1 MKQVATSKKDTTTMK
16 AFNEVMKTQIT
27 KAFNNAGK
35 ALTTHLTP
43 DRAYMFINMSMRSN
57 PKLLEC
63 SVNSLITSLMA
74 TAMMGL
80 DIAAGE
86 AYIVPYWNTKLKG
99 FEAVPIVGY
108 KGDLKNIYRFKLD
121 KNTPLVKSVEVFSVH
136 EKDFFKVTA
145 GSDSKIVHEPDFLSE
160 RGAAV
165 AYYAIA
171 QMTGGGFIYHIMT
184 TKQIREHA
192 EKFSKSKDKTGKLYG
207 VWIDHFDSM
216 AKKTVIHQLK
226 KLLPSSFIESSYVD
240 TEYFDERRV
249 TMGDYGMPEPIN
261 EDLEPEDAQ
270 EVTDLPPGTNPD
282 TGEIQ
287 DDKKDDTEDDGD
299 PFVDKKEEKKAAAEP
314 PKGGG
319 LFGR

>member
-1 MKQVATSKKDTTTMK
+1 MKQVMTSKKDTTNVQQFNKVMK
-16 AFNEVMKTQIT
+16 AQIA
-27 KAFNNAGK
+27 KAFSNAGK

-43 DRAYMFINMSMRSN
+43 DRAYMFVNMSMRAN

-63 SVNSLITSLMA
+63 SVPSLITSLMA

-121 KNTPLVKSVEVFSVH
+121 RNTPLVKSVEVFAVH
-136 EKDFFKVTA
+136 KNDYFKVTA
-145 GSDSKIVHEPDFLSE
+145 GSDSKIVHEPDYFSE
-160 RGAAV
+160 RGEAV

-184 TKQIREHA
+184 TPEIRNHA
-192 EKFSKSKDKTGKLYG
+192 EKFSKSKDKSGKLYG
-207 VWIDHFDSM
+207 VWVDHFESM

-226 KLLPSSFIESSYVD
+226 KLLPSSFIESEFVD
-240 TEYFDERRV
+240 TDVFDNRRV
-249 TMGDYGMPEPIN
+249 EMSEDGIVSPIN
-261 EDLEPEDAQ
+261 EDLDPEEAI
-270 EVTDLPPGTNPD
+270 EVPLGTDPD
-282 TGEIQ
+282 TGEIKEPKNPQ
-287 DDKKDDTEDDGD
+287 TFPEPDPVPDPDPEEDES
-299 PFVDKKEEKKAAAEP
+299 PFNSS
-314 PKGGG
+314 GG